1 VSTIQLSMIIL
12 MFEQI
17 KNNETE
23 DKWSK

>member
-1 VSTIQLSMIIL
+1 VSTIQLSIIIL

-23 DKWSK
+23 DEWSK

>member
-1 VSTIQLSMIIL
+1 VSTIQLSIIIL